1 MFVDTHV
8 HFWRLDRN
16 DPIGINRRIAG
27 IERDFTP
34 EELRGLAGPLGVSRV
49 VLVQAAPTTTETEY
63 LLDLAASDP
72 FIAAVVGWVDLESE
86 DAPRALGVFA
96 KRAKFAGI
104 RAMAAETRLPNWLS
118 RPPVRRAL
126 AALRDLDLALDL
138 VVRPTQL
145 ADALQLLREVP
156 GLRVNIN
163 HCGRPLIVAHEWQPW
178 AELMAAIG
186 AQAGAVCKL
195 SGLIER
201 GGFEW
206 SLDDLRPY
214 VIHLLGV
221 FGPDRLMFASNW
233 PIINLVGTYQRWWE
247 ALNRALDDLG
257 VADAAR
263 RAIFHDTAARF
274 YRL

>member
-34 EELRGLAGPLGVSRV
+34 EDLRGLTEPLGISRV
-49 VLVQAAPTTTETEY
+49 VVVQAAPTTTETEH
-63 LLDLAASDP
+63 LLDLAVNDP

-86 DAPRALGVFA
+86 EAPRTLGALA

-104 RAMAAETRLPNWLS
+104 RAMVSETRLPGWLS
-118 RPPVRRAL
+118 RPSVRRGL
-126 AALRDLDLALDL
+126 SALRDLDLALDL

-145 ADALQLLREVP
+145 PDALRLVREMP
-156 GLRVNIN
+156 GLRANIN

-186 AQAGAVCKL
+186 TQSEIVCKL

-214 VIHLLGV
+214 VSHLLAS

-233 PIINLVGTYQRWWE
+233 PVSNLTGTYRRWWE
-247 ALNRALDDLG
+247 ALNQVLADLG
-257 VADAAR
+257 VGGNAR
-263 RAIFHDTAARF
+263 TAIFHDTAVRF